1 MAVRR
6 WAFRSTSSLLVI
18 WAKACSLDVLC
29 RWNLDACS
37 GEARPVIP
45 SAGMGHVG
53 PERALTGHPCGH
65 RHRLHPGGCRGVRP
79 RPTATALFP
88 GLRRSK
94 VLLRAPGSGT
104 GNPQRSREASAT
116 CGDRAGVSLLRLP
129 ASLLTIALTG
139 QRLLDAEFLA
149 WLQVEGVP
157 LDLTDDVLLNDLPL
171 EAAERVLNSLAF
183 LEPYV
188 SQTAPPPRSSSCV
201 VIIRPLRSSEPP
213 RRAPASPSVPC
224 WA

>member
-1 MAVRR
+1 MATRYPPTR
-6 WAFRSTSSLLVI
+6 MHSPLCSTK
-18 WAKACSLDVLC
+18 W
-29 RWNLDACS
+29 
-37 GEARPVIP
+37 
-45 SAGMGHVG
+45 
-53 PERALTGHPCGH
+53 
-65 RHRLHPGGCRGVRP
+65 RP
-79 RPTATALFP
+79 RQQLMSWHGRGGTPRVVDAAAKTSNWGSLMICDGVSRACRCSVVSGPAATVLP
-88 GLRRSK
+88 GLRRLK
-94 VLLRAPGSGT
+94 ALVPAPGSGA

-116 CGDRAGVSLLRLP
+116 CLGARVCISLLRLP
-129 ASLLTIALTG
+129 TRLLAVALTG
-139 QRLLDAEFLA
+139 QRLFDAEFLA
-149 WLQVEGVP
+149 GLQVEGVP
-157 LDLTDDVLLNDLPL
+157 FDFPNDVLRNDLPL